1 VSDIADVAIVG
12 AGLAGASA
20 AAVLARKGVRVVL
33 IDSRESYP
41 RCFKAEKIE
50 PDQAKLLRKL
60 GLLAGVVPFASHIN
74 EVISARNGRLIRVL
88 RFEQYGIF
96 YQDIVNGVRA
106 QLPPSVTWRTARVR
120 DISPGCELSRVT
132 LMGGETIAARLV
144 VLACGTGGNLHAG
157 LGLNKHMINAVHSFT
172 IGFNIARDDEQPFP
186 FDSVTYY
193 PNGPHAR
200 IAYLTLFPIR
210 DVMRANLFVY
220 RTPGEEWVSQFRK
233 DPDGELVR
241 ALPGLIQATGPFRV
255 VSRVEM
261 CPVDLYRVDGATR
274 AGLVLI
280 GDAYQSVCPA
290 TGTGLSKVLMDVDA
304 LCDCVPEWLESPG
317 MGAEKIARYYDQPQ
331 RKACDAQSLQEAI
344 FCRTLFTDSSLRWR
358 VYRETRYLGIR
369 LLAWT
374 NYSRR
379 GWNAPC

>member
-1 VSDIADVAIVG
+1 MSDIADVAIVG

-33 IDSRESYP
+33 IDSRETYP

-50 PDQAKLLRKL
+50 PDQAELLRKL
-60 GLLAGVVPFASHIN
+60 GLLEGLLPFASRIN
-74 EVISARNGRLIRVL
+74 KVTSARNGRVIRVL

-96 YQDIVNGVRA
+96 YQDMVNGVRE
-106 QLPPSVTWRTARVR
+106 QLPPSVTWKTARVR
-120 DISPGCELSRVT
+120 DISPGPDVSRVT
-132 LMGGETIAARLV
+132 LMGGETIPARLV

-157 LGLNKHMINAVHSFT
+157 LGLNKHMIHAVHSFS

-186 FDSVTYY
+186 FDSLTYY
-193 PNGPHAR
+193 PNGSHAR

-220 RTPGEEWVSQFRK
+220 RAPGEEWVSQFRK

-241 ALPGLIQATGPFRV
+241 ALPGLTQATGPFRV
-255 VSRVEM
+255 ASRLEM
-261 CPVDLYRVDGATR
+261 CPVDLYRVDGHIR
-274 AGLVLI
+274 PGLTLI

-290 TGTGLSKVLMDVDA
+290 TGTGLSKVFTDVDA
-304 LCDCVPEWLESPG
+304 LCDCVPEWLGTPG
-317 MGAEKIARYYDQPQ
+317 MGAEKIARYYDQPR

-344 FCRTLFTDSSLRWR
+344 FFRTLCTHSSLRWR
-358 VYRETRYLGIR
+358 IYREIRYLGIR
-369 LLAWT
+369 LLGWT

-379 GWNAPC
+379 G

>member
-1 VSDIADVAIVG
+1 MSDLVDVAIVG

-20 AAVLARKGVRVVL
+20 AALLARKGVRVAL
-33 IDSRESYP
+33 IDSHESYP

-50 PDQAKLLRKL
+50 PDQAQLFRKL
-60 GLLAGVVPFASHIN
+60 GLLEGLLPFASRIH
-74 EVISARNGRLIRVL
+74 EVKSARNGRVIRVL
-88 RFEQYGIF
+88 HFEQYGIF
-96 YQDIVNGVRA
+96 YQDMVNGVRG
-106 QLPPSVTWRTARVR
+106 QLPPSVTWITARVR
-120 DISPGCELSRVT
+120 DISPGLDVSRVT
-132 LMGGETIAARLV
+132 LVGGETLTARLV

-172 IGFNIARDDEQPFP
+172 IGFNIARDDEEAFP
-186 FDSVTYY
+186 FDSLTYY

-220 RTPGEEWVSQFRK
+220 RAPGEEWVSRFRK

-241 ALPGLIQATGPFRV
+241 ALPGLTQAAGPFRV
-255 VSRVEM
+255 ASKLEM
-261 CPVDLYRVDGATR
+261 CPVDLYRVDGQIK
-274 AGLVLI
+274 AGLVVI
-280 GDAYQSVCPA
+280 GDASQSVCPA
-290 TGTGLSKVLMDVDA
+290 TGTGLSKVLTDVDA
-304 LCDCVPEWLESPG
+304 LCDCVPEWLATPG
-317 MGAEKIARYYDQPQ
+317 MSAEKITRYYGERR

-344 FCRTLFTDSSLRWR
+344 FCRTLFTHSSLRWR

-369 LLAWT
+369 LLGWT

-379 GWNAPC
+379 GWNA